1 MAIKEIK
8 RLDDADQRFSKKA
21 ISWTTANVSI
31 WIAVSAVLGLV
42 VGGGAIYL
50 QQSAVSNENL
60 LAAQLNGRVA
70 LEEAELRALIRDN
83 NIVAYWSGP
92 EQNCKYALIVNGSG
106 QAFIR
111 YLKDG
116 MGIDD
121 SSSNYR
127 VIGTY
132 PQADSFS
139 ITKAAGNQA
148 NAISFVNPDGAQVF
162 YSKEFPANVY
172 LAFPDVNYQIEIFD
186 PENGVSLS
194 IATAA
199 GAIRK
204 VD

>member
-1 MAIKEIK
+1 
-8 RLDDADQRFSKKA
+8 
-21 ISWTTANVSI
+21 
-31 WIAVSAVLGLV
+31 
-42 VGGGAIYL
+42 
-50 QQSAVSNENL
+50 
-60 LAAQLNGRVA
+60 
-70 LEEAELRALIRDN
+70 
-83 NIVAYWSGP
+83 
-92 EQNCKYALIVNGSG
+92 
-106 QAFIR
+106 
-111 YLKDG
+111 

-186 PENGVSLS
+186 PFLIIILKEYMVHFRGCH
-194 IATAA
+194 
-199 GAIRK
+199 AIIR
-204 VD
+204 